1 MLSVLLP
8 TVAPQRLPE
17 VGAGVLQWLL
27 QQKQQQ
33 QQQLGFATVSSAA
46 LVFEALRARLDAPGG
61 FSSSSSSTGDVNGAD
76 ASAAAAAAA
85 AKTAKELLSVQQ
97 LPGVISVVLPTLVAP
112 QQEVR
117 AAALRLLCCFEQPPF
132 TTSSSQQQ
140 QQQEQKPGHERAA
153 FEGMRCDVLC
163 VLRDMHTQPCSIQAG
178 RSWSVAL
185 DRMTN
190 HLEYGRVPLLLLPA
204 IAGALL
210 GVLHIRWVV
219 VRGCVGGWVGGGDL
233 LVGGATGVGWVILCG
248 LSRGKGGKSNLVSGV
263 SR

>member
-1 MLSVLLP
+1 M
-8 TVAPQRLPE
+8 
-17 VGAGVLQWLL
+17 
-27 QQKQQQ
+27 
-33 QQQLGFATVSSAA
+33 
-46 LVFEALRARLDAPGG
+46 
-61 FSSSSSSTGDVNGAD
+61 
-76 ASAAAAAAA
+76 
-85 AKTAKELLSVQQ
+85 QQ
-97 LPGVISVVLPTLVAP
+97 LPGVISVVLPSLVAP

-132 TTSSSQQQ
+132 TTSSSQQQQQQ

-204 IAGALL
+204 MVGGLL
-210 GVLHIRWVV
+210 GVLHIRWDGMGWCRGWVAMVV
-219 VRGCVGGWVGGGDL
+219 EWVGGGF
-233 LVGGATGVGWVILCG
+233 GGGVVEGCA
-248 LSRGKGGKSNLVSGV
+248 SKCF
-263 SR
+263 